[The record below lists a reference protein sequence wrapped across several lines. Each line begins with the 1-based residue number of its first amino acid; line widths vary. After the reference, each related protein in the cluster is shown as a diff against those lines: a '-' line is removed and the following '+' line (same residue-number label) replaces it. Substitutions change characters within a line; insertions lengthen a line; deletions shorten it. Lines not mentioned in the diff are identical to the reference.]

1 MIGTSVNRDG
11 VPKRLSGS
19 KMFLGRELL
28 IDQIDDFL
36 SDLFA
41 HDRSK
46 EFRKFLLKKARK
58 GSLQESFLSRS
69 VAFVGLSGSDHRI
82 LGFRDSSRWL
92 FLKNSSSSFC
102 RYATGCACSEIW

>member
-1 MIGTSVNRDG
+1 MIGARPNRDG

-28 IDQIDDFL
+28 IDQIEDFL

-46 EFRKFLLKKARK
+46 EFREFLLKKARK
-58 GSLQESFLSRS
+58 GRLQESFLSRS
-69 VAFVGLSGSDHRI
+69 VAFLAGVGPI
-82 LGFRDSSRWL
+82 LG
-92 FLKNSSSSFC
+92 
-102 RYATGCACSEIW
+102 CSVLGARAAGFF

>member
-1 MIGTSVNRDG
+1 MIGASVNRDG

-46 EFRKFLLKKARK
+46 EFRNFLLKKPAR
-58 GSLQESFLSRS
+58 E
-69 VAFVGLSGSDHRI
+69 AF
-82 LGFRDSSRWL
+82 
-92 FLKNSSSSFC
+92 KNRF
-102 RYATGCACSEIW
+102 

>member
-1 MIGTSVNRDG
+1 MIGASVNRDG

-46 EFRKFLLKKARK
+46 ELQKFLLKKARK
-58 GSLQESFLSRS
+58 GSLQESFLS
-69 VAFVGLSGSDHRI
+69 
-82 LGFRDSSRWL
+82 
-92 FLKNSSSSFC
+92 
-102 RYATGCACSEIW
+102 